1 MATNAERQEAWREA
15 HPELNRK
22 RNQASYRKR
31 KLRNREWV
39 EKYLRSH
46 PCESCGEN
54 DILVLGFEYGDH
66 EGTTVS
72 NPIASFGLKRLKEE
86 VVKCSVACANCHQ
99 RYRAQAK
106 RWH

>member
-1 MATNAERQEAWREA
+1 MMDNSEHQKAWRDRN
-15 HPELNRK
+15 PEENRV

-31 KLRNREWV
+31 KLRNRAWV
-39 EKYLRSH
+39 TAYLKDH

-54 DILVLGFEYGDH
+54 DVLVLGFEYGDH

-86 VVKCSVACANCHQ
+86 VAKCSVACANCHQ
-99 RYRAQAK
+99 RYEAHTA
-106 RWH
+106 RWY